1 MKKWPTRRQKGGGV
15 VFGMFNVDCFGEIV
29 YSVSADHRTKGVKFE
44 VSVDF
49 EIG

>member
-1 MKKWPTRRQKGGGV
+1 MKKWPTRRQKGGV
-15 VFGMFNVDCFGEIV
+15 VFGMFDVYCFGEIV
-29 YSVSADHRTKGVKFE
+29 YSVSADHGTKGVKFE